1 MTQQEK
7 DEFNQRRRTQL
18 QKDNKGRI
26 RWAVI
31 IPAIGLVL
39 TVILGAVG
47 KAKQGDIA
55 ATTVLDDMSVAE
67 FIDDTNNGAAIYTGT
82 ATAVDPVTVKG
93 EDGAY
98 IMIRRKVE
106 QEQKIYN
113 EEEDKYEYEEE
124 TISDRSASCEE
135 IEIDDAVV
143 SYDDFHSL
151 PREEEVY
158 TEGADNNRMKTT
170 YTYIPES
177 VDGTFFI
184 KVKDGEIS
192 SVEYYKSEDVSK
204 ESSAGFG
211 LAIVLIWLTV
221 IVIEIILIVKIVKMN
236 KAIKAIQ

>member
-1 MTQQEK
+1 M
-7 DEFNQRRRTQL
+7 
-18 QKDNKGRI
+18 
-26 RWAVI
+26 
-31 IPAIGLVL
+31 
-39 TVILGAVG
+39 
-47 KAKQGDIA
+47 
-55 ATTVLDDMSVAE
+55 VA
-67 FIDDTNNGAAIYTGT
+67 
-82 ATAVDPVTVKG
+82 
-93 EDGAY
+93 
-98 IMIRRKVE
+98 E

>member
-7 DEFNQRRRTQL
+7 DEFNQRRKAQL

-26 RWAVI
+26 IGAVI
-31 IPAIGLVL
+31 TAVIGLAL

-47 KAKQGDIA
+47 KAKQGEIA
-55 ATTVLDDMSVAE
+55 SASVLDDMSVAE
-67 FIDDTNNGAAIYTGT
+67 FVDDTDNGAAIYIGT
-82 ATAVDPVTVKG
+82 VTAVDPVTVKG

-106 QEQKIYN
+106 QERKIYN

-124 TISDRSASCEE
+124 TLSDRSASCEE

-192 SVEYYKSEDVSK
+192 SVEYYRSEDVSK

-211 LAIVLIWLTV
+211 LAIVLIWIAV
-221 IVIEIILIVKIVKMN
+221 IVIEIILIVKIVKMRN
-236 KAIKAIQ
+236 TVKSM

>member
-7 DEFNQRRRTQL
+7 DEFNQRRKAQL

-26 RWAVI
+26 IGAVI
-31 IPAIGLVL
+31 TAVIGLAL

-47 KAKQGDIA
+47 KAKQGEIA
-55 ATTVLDDMSVAE
+55 SASVLDDMSVAE
-67 FIDDTNNGAAIYTGT
+67 FVDDTDNGAAIYTGT
-82 ATAVDPVTVKG
+82 VTAVDPVTVKG

-106 QEQKIYN
+106 QERKIYD
-113 EEEDKYEYEEE
+113 EEEDKYEYEYE
-124 TISDRSASCEE
+124 TLSDRSATCEK
-135 IEIDDAVV
+135 IDIDEVIA

-151 PREEEVY
+151 PRKEEVY
-158 TEGADNNRMKTT
+158 TEGAKDDQRKTT

-184 KVKDGEIS
+184 KVEDGEIS
-192 SVEYYKSEDVSK
+192 SVEYYRSEDVSK

-211 LAIVLIWLTV
+211 LAIVLIWIAV
-221 IVIEIILIVKIVKMN
+221 IVIEIILIVKIVKMRN
-236 KAIKAIQ
+236 TVKSM

>member
-7 DEFNQRRRTQL
+7 DEFNQRRKAQL

-26 RWAVI
+26 IGIVVTAV
-31 IPAIGLVL
+31 IGLVL

-55 ATTVLDDMSVAE
+55 AATVLDDMSVAD
-67 FIDDTNNGAAIYTGT
+67 FVDDTGNGAAIYTGT
-82 ATAVDPVTVKG
+82 VTAVEPVTVKG

-184 KVKDGEIS
+184 KIKDGEIS

-211 LAIVLIWLTV
+211 LAIVLIWIAV
-221 IVIEIILIVKIVKMN
+221 IVIEIILIVKIIKMRDVVKSM
-236 KAIKAIQ
+236 